1 MSQWNPSPILGSANW
16 AGNPQVATKNQLLS
30 TSAGGVTISLLTST
44 SKGLADYTTTA
55 SNVLQTEINSI
66 VAGGTTSLWANY
78 RAINN
83 VDISGYNLSNVNI
96 LQGRFMSTMDL
107 QVSSINGAEVQLTSS
122 NVTIQNVTMKDGT
135 VTSSNSSSSNTTLN
149 RAVGAVNAVAG
160 AVTNINTAV
169 GGFLSNNFGV
179 LQQAYYGVATAGQI
193 VDLATGTVQL
203 ATGIQAMVDSRQQN
217 FIAGPGGP
225 PGQTSYVYET
235 FNHTTQFQFSTI
247 GSNITTV
254 YRTTDQVNPNQ
265 SFGREVF
272 ISTIIPAGSK
282 VVRSVSDPFNMPI
295 ASTQLL
301 STTNFIQ
308 SFGQWSAVA
317 GPDYNLFVSTLA
329 ANAISSFTLS
339 TGAALISSLN
349 GQPASAFL
357 NTDTFNGI
365 SANKISSATITAS
378 TLYADQISTGL
389 ILGAGYNG
397 SLIFGDITNTN
408 YIQTFANTGA
418 IIRYTVP
425 TGTLQIDSGNLILGY
440 NSNISFNGSP
450 YAPVNPN
457 LTLTTLNVPSISTTN
472 IQGSN
477 AFFLNANI
485 SSLNASSIYVQN
497 IIDNYVS
504 TTTAQFDVVNTSTL
518 NANVIDSLTIT
529 TNNLQA
535 NVIGGLQ
542 AVNLS
547 ISTGNSYTAVFPTK
561 NLSTYISSFSITQS
575 GLYNFETNAA
585 PSPPGGIV
593 YINSPYDI
601 FIFQATPYGTTN
613 PIQQGVFIQ
622 PQYAGTA
629 YSGTFTFYAL
639 GSAGFLV
646 QFLQA
651 GDGLILAATP
661 YVVLP
666 GWYVSIT
673 YSYPPGFY
681 QSCTYSVTVLYQPIP
696 GSATSTITKSQVG
709 LVTDVYETLLN
720 TSNIYQTSGVLTSVL
735 GNFALNVSTATFGSN
750 TTRNN
755 LYPFQFTGAVQAP
768 TVSTTA
774 VYLSSINGRLFS
786 DIIDKSNPYLSAITI
801 STSQI
806 TTSSL
811 QMIGGTVM
819 STNLSYLSSGQF
831 DVSKVYNLTST
842 TFGAISSFQNNIM
855 SYIYN
860 ATIGD
865 ETAFNIGLGYNLG
878 ANNVSQW
885 ASTILQGNN
894 ANAPMTIEI
903 DNDPATAFLGT
914 GTFDVQRLA
923 IPGNTPYDISVQY
936 SLGGSVIVDIGFSDY
951 RLYRFTKSTT
961 GVGGWTYTISPAPYT
976 TSNNNTFQITQNLT
990 DVSITTTDN
999 LNLNAGSIKLNGALQ
1014 LSNVNVTK
1022 AKIQNASISTL
1033 TASNIQFQNLSSI
1046 NHQTNNESVTNL
1058 YAGYINTSSIN
1069 ITTQEITPFILGNY
1083 SNTYNVIT
1091 YYTPPP
1097 NQIITSEND
1106 MTVTSSNPSYTYA
1119 GSGTDVIT
1127 FDIGGVTKLNGTIQ
1141 TNTNWFYSLFRINNS
1156 VRLNIST
1163 VAGGTCNANFP
1174 ANTNITNFSIKGG
1187 NTLGF
1192 YTSASGF
1199 IGNVTGGSITLHWT
1213 SLNDFNTT
1221 VYVPWTGLT
1230 YQSKQQITQTVSSVS
1245 YNATCPQYFSSPTLN
1260 IYTNPSSNNPTVK
1273 FGGRTIEVFSQ
1284 RVNGFITNAGDYGK
1298 GDVGATATSPGGKT
1312 FPISQYNCVVSQVAA
1327 NVYGEA
1333 ALALNEQVW
1342 KTLDDGAGNWAFHF
1356 YCTTA
1361 TIPGAVPPNFYAIA
1375 GITMIPY
1382 DLGGFSGY
1390 QNPDHLG
1397 EGNGG
1402 PPVYP
1407 RIQLSTIYAS
1417 TITTQAFE
1425 NVSILAGP
1433 VSIPTYF
1440 STGSITVLGTNNV
1453 SVLGNVLALGGQ
1465 TDVDIQA
1472 NTNNVN
1478 IVAGSNINLSPS
1490 NYLYINAGSYMNTDV
1505 YGDMTTDL
1513 GGVYTVTSAEVINLN
1528 GSNGIGLTSSNDM
1541 NLTATSTLNL
1551 TAPAIINN
1559 GLTTLITSGTSAITS
1574 VSPLAITDGNDY
1586 AGTSRSQIEFQ
1597 FYGGG
1602 FNHYISSRHNA
1613 NVTYDSGN
1621 AIDFWLYS
1629 VTTGGDAQTA
1639 SSAPGTG
1646 NVNTMSLT
1654 ASNVVINRPIQISDT
1669 LTGGVGT
1676 LTVDS
1681 GNHLYWN
1688 GTLIA

>member
-1 MSQWNPSPILGSANW
+1 MAWNPQPALGGALW
-16 AGNPQVATKNQLLS
+16 TGNQNLATTRQLLS
-30 TSAGGVTISLLTST
+30 TSAGGVAISLLTST
-44 SKGLADYTTTA
+44 SKGLADYTTTT

-66 VAGGTTSLWANY
+66 VAGGTTSLWANF
-78 RAINN
+78 RAIHN

-193 VDLATGTVQL
+193 VDLANGTVQL

-378 TLYADQISTGL
+378 TLYADKISTGL

-418 IIRYTVP
+418 FIRYTVP

-601 FIFQATPYGTTN
+601 FIYNQATPYGTTN

-673 YSYPPGFY
+673 YSYPAGFY

-755 LYPFQFTGAVQAP
+755 LYPFQFSGAVQAP

-811 QMIGGTVM
+811 QMIGGTVL

-831 DVSKVYNLTST
+831 DISKVYNLTST

-855 SYIYN
+855 SYTYN

-961 GVGGWTYTISPAPYT
+961 GVGGWTYTINPAPYT

-1014 LSNVNVTK
+1014 LSNVNVIN

-1083 SNTYNVIT
+1083 SNTYNVTT

-1097 NQIITSEND
+1097 NQIITHEND
-1106 MTVTSSNPSYTYA
+1106 MTVTSSNPSYTYS

-1127 FDIGGVTKLNGTIQ
+1127 FDIGGLVKLNGTIQ
-1141 TNTNWFYSLFRINNS
+1141 TNTNWFYSLWRINNS
-1156 VRLNIST
+1156 VRVNIST

-1199 IGNVTGGSITLHWT
+1199 IGNVVGGSITLKWT

-1230 YQSKQQITQTVSSVS
+1230 YQSQQQITQTVSSVS

-1273 FGGRTIEVFSQ
+1273 FGGRTVEVFAQ
-1284 RVNGFITNAGDYGK
+1284 RVDGFIANAGDYGK
-1298 GDVGATATSPGGKT
+1298 GDAAATIRSPTGKN
-1312 FPISQYNCVVSQVAA
+1312 FPVSQYNCVVSQSGA
-1327 NVYGEA
+1327 NIYGEA

-1342 KTLDDGAGNWAFHF
+1342 QTYQDGNGNWAFHF

-1361 TIPGAVPPNFYAIA
+1361 TIPGSPGPNFYAIA

-1390 QNPDHLG
+1390 QSPDHLG

-1440 STGSITVLGTNNV
+1440 STGSITVLGTNDV
-1453 SVLGNVLALGGQ
+1453 SVLGNVLAIGGY
-1465 TDVDIQA
+1465 TDVDIEGS
-1472 NTNNVN
+1472 NGNVN
-1478 IVAGSNINLSPS
+1478 IVANSNIQ
-1490 NYLYINAGSYMNTDV
+1490 
-1505 YGDMTTDL
+1505 
-1513 GGVYTVTSAEVINLN
+1513 
-1528 GSNGIGLTSSNDM
+1528 
-1541 NLTATSTLNL
+1541 L
-1551 TAPAIINN
+1551 TAPVIINN
-1559 GLTTLITSGTSAITS
+1559 GLTTLIKSGTSSITS
-1574 VSPLAITDGNDY
+1574 VSPLALTNGGNY
-1586 AGTSRSQIEFQ
+1586 AGTGARSQIEFQ

-1602 FNHYISSRHNA
+1602 FNHYISSRHDA
-1613 NVTYDSGN
+1613 NVAYGSGN
-1621 AIDFWLYS
+1621 AIDFWLYNYS
-1629 VTTGGDAQTA
+1629 GGGDAQTA

-1646 NVNTMSLT
+1646 NINTMSLT

-1669 LTGGVGT
+1669 LTGGTGT